1 MNALAQVQSCVRGR
15 PAGVPAARKVH
26 GMPGKRPL
34 VWRAAAVASAA
45 AVLAGCAPLQ
55 APDRALPVGRA
66 NLVLP
71 AGPWAA
77 LEVSNEVLPLWPD
90 PVSTVPLQT
99 RVVGLRGTDQQWLAL
114 FWVQTNNSNS
124 PRPTTLWTGTRCP
137 QQRGTLV
144 EDVAQGSPVRI
155 DCLRFKRWAASGQ
168 WLDKNEPLLVQWLAQ
183 HQVVPSAPYSHLNY
197 RYATLGGAYVQVQA
211 LVDQRLLTPDTRN
224 NEEFLRSGQPAYAW
238 IHQVAQAARQ
248 STADLNGTLPLPPFP
263 IDFPF

>member
-1 MNALAQVQSCVRGR
+1 MNASAQVQSRAPVCPSGSRFARTLHSARNVRL
-15 PAGVPAARKVH
+15 AAT
-26 GMPGKRPL
+26 
-34 VWRAAAVASAA
+34 VALAA

-55 APDRALPVGRA
+55 TTDRALAVGRA
-66 NLVLP
+66 SLVLP
-71 AGPWAA
+71 AGPWTA

-99 RVVGLRGTDQQWLAL
+99 RVVGLRGADQQWLAL
-114 FWVQTNNSNS
+114 LWVQTNNSNS

-155 DCLRFKRWAASGQ
+155 DCLRFKRWAASDQ
-168 WLDKNEPLLVQWLAQ
+168 WLEKNEPLLVQWLDH
-183 HQVVPSAPYSHLNY
+183 HQVVPNAPYSHLNY

-211 LVDQRLLTPDTRN
+211 LIDQRLLTPDTRN

-248 STADLNGTLPLPPFP
+248 STADLNGNLPLPPFP
-263 IDFPF
+263 IDLPF

>member
-26 GMPGKRPL
+26 GTPGKRRL

-55 APDRALPVGRA
+55 ASDRALPVGRA

-155 DCLRFKRWAASGQ
+155 DCLRFKRWAASDQ